1 MKKYNTNH
9 TFAICA
15 YGESEYLEECISSL
29 LNQTVKTNI
38 LISTS
43 TPSEYIYKMA
53 EKYGLPLCINKG
65 EHGITQDWNFAYEH
79 ADTDYVTIAHQ
90 DDIYDKRYVECLL
103 NNVNKVSRPLIYFTD
118 YAEVRDGAIV
128 ANNKLLNTKRILLAP
143 LRVKILWSNKWIR
156 RRILSLGS
164 AICCPSVTYF
174 RPNLP
179 SPLFLNG
186 FRSCEDWETW
196 ERVSRLKGAF
206 VYNKKILTYHRIH
219 ENSETSKIIHDN
231 KRTEEDFIMYRMFW
245 PEWIAKILIKKYASS
260 QKSNDL

>member
-43 TPSEYIYKMA
+43 TPSEYICKMA
-53 EKYGLPLCINKG
+53 EKYELPLCINKG

-103 NNVNKVSRPLIYFTD
+103 NNVSKVSRPLIYFTD

-128 ANNKLLNTKRILLAP
+128 TNNKLLNTKRILLAP
-143 LRVKILWSNKWIR
+143 LRAKVLWSNKWIR
-156 RRILSLGS
+156 RRILSIGS
-164 AICCPSVTYF
+164 AV
-174 RPNLP
+174 LP
-179 SPLFLNG
+179 
-186 FRSCEDWETW
+186 
-196 ERVSRLKGAF
+196 
-206 VYNKKILTYHRIH
+206 
-219 ENSETSKIIHDN
+219 
-231 KRTEEDFIMYRMFW
+231 
-245 PEWIAKILIKKYASS
+245 
-260 QKSNDL
+260 